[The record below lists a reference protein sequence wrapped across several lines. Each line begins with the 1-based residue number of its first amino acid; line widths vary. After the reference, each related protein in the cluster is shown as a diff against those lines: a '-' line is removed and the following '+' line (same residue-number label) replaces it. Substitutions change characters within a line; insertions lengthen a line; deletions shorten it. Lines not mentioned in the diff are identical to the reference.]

1 MLIKLYPYAHARTI
15 KNISL
20 IQPKYNMEECEG
32 SSSSSYVS
40 DEISSNI
47 IIPSG
52 EELKSRRKDYTAKRD
67 VTKIASYKQFQ
78 QWRSLK
84 DTLKLKTDKQLAEI
98 LLDQYEKTVQ
108 KNPVCS
114 R

>member
-1 MLIKLYPYAHARTI
+1 
-15 KNISL
+15 
-20 IQPKYNMEECEG
+20 MEECEG
-32 SSSSSYVS
+32 CSSSSHVS
-40 DEISSNI
+40 GEISSNI

-52 EELKSRRKDYTAKRD
+52 KELKSRRKDYTAKRD
-67 VTKIASYKQFQ
+67 ATKIALYEQFQ
-78 QWRSLK
+78 RWRSLK
-84 DTLKLKTDKQLAEI
+84 DTLKLNTDKQFAEI